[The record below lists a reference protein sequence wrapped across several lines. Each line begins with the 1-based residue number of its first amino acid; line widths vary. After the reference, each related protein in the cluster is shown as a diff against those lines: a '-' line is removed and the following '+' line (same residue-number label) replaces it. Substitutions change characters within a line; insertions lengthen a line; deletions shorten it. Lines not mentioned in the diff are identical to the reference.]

1 MSIVNLI
8 LINGN
13 EITEHN
19 RTFESSELLSVNDI
33 DLASGHKRR
42 FYKDNKKEFSF
53 SWSYLPSLQSKTV
66 DNRKGQIYLET
77 LGNIR
82 GTVTVAIQTVPD
94 GQYDEYTCYVDS
106 YSKTLIRRDFSTQC
120 SYYDVS
126 LTLVEA

>member
-42 FYKDNKKEFSF
+42 FYKDNKKNLVFLGLN
-53 SWSYLPSLQSKTV
+53 YLAFKQKLLIIV
-66 DNRKGQIYLET
+66 KGKFI
-77 LGNIR
+77 
-82 GTVTVAIQTVPD
+82 
-94 GQYDEYTCYVDS
+94 
-106 YSKTLIRRDFSTQC
+106 
-120 SYYDVS
+120 
-126 LTLVEA
+126 